1 MAQNKYKI
9 LIVEDEKNIQT
20 FIKALLEANGYQV
33 ITAGSAEEA
42 YMMFSSHFPD
52 LIILDLGL
60 PDEDGSVFLE
70 RVRKKDATAVIVLSA
85 RSEESEKVKMLD
97 LGANDYVTKPFGSA
111 EFLARVRSILRN
123 SRHASSEG
131 RIPGGR
137 FTLCGLVIDYDARRV
152 FIDGEEIKFT
162 QTEYNILAL
171 LSESAGKMMS
181 YSAIINSIWH
191 EYSNDG
197 NIKRLQVNMANIRKK
212 LGLKP
217 GDNKYIV
224 NELGVGYRLQDNG

>member
-1 MAQNKYKI
+1 VSQNKYKI
-9 LIVEDEKNIQT
+9 LVVEDEKNIQT

-33 ITAGSAEEA
+33 ITAASSEEG

-60 PDEDGSVFLE
+60 PDEDGGVFLE
-70 RVRKKDATAVIVLSA
+70 RLRKKDATAVMVLSA

-111 EFLARVRSILRN
+111 EFLARVRSVLRN
-123 SRHASSEG
+123 SRHAASEG
-131 RIPGGR
+131 RIPGGK
-137 FTLCGLVIDYDARRV
+137 FTLCGMVIDYDARRV
-152 FIDGEEIKFT
+152 FLDGEEIKLT

-191 EYSNDG
+191 EYSNDS

-217 GDNKYIV
+217 GDSKYIV
-224 NELGVGYRLQDNG
+224 NELGVGYRLQDGA

>member
-1 MAQNKYKI
+1 MSQNKYKI

-33 ITAGSAEEA
+33 ITAESAEEA

-70 RVRKKDATAVIVLSA
+70 RVRQKDITAVMVLSA

-137 FTLCGLVIDYDARRV
+137 FTLDGLVIDYDARRV

-162 QTEYNILAL
+162 QTEYNILAF

>member
-1 MAQNKYKI
+1 MSQNKYKI

-20 FIKALLEANGYQV
+20 FIKAFLEANEYQV
-33 ITAGSAEEA
+33 VTAASSAEA

-70 RVRKKDATAVIVLSA
+70 MVRKKDATAVIVLSA
-85 RSEESEKVKMLD
+85 RSDESEKVKMFD

-111 EFLARVRSILRN
+111 EFLARVRCILRN
-123 SRHASSEG
+123 SRHASNEG
-131 RIPGGR
+131 RIPGGK
-137 FTLCGLVIDYDARRV
+137 FTLGGLAIDYDARRV
-152 FIDGEEIKFT
+152 FLESQEIKFT
-162 QTEYNILAL
+162 QTEYNILAF

-191 EYSNDG
+191 EYSNDS
-197 NIKRLQVNMANIRKK
+197 NVKRLQVNMANIRKK

-217 GDNKYIV
+217 GDSKYIV
-224 NELGVGYRLQDNG
+224 NELGVGYRLQDDV